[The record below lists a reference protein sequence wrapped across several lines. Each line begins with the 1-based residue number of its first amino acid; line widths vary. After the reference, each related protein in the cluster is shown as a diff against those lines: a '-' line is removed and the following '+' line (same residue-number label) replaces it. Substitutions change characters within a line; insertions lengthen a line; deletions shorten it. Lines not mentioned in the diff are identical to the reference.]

1 MNLITIDNLSKT
13 YGEKTLFDKISL
25 SIEDTDKIG
34 LIGINGTG
42 KTTLLNILAKLDTP
56 DSMNIMNKNGLTIE
70 YLSQNPQIDDDA
82 TVLSYIFS
90 SNSPVLKLIG
100 EYEATLDELQKS
112 PSNLELV
119 NELNKLSTKMDAMN
133 AWQMESEAK
142 SILTKLGITDFN
154 QKMGNLSGGQRKRVS
169 LAAALIRP
177 CDLLILDEP
186 TNHIDNDTIE
196 YLEQQLQ
203 SRKTAILM
211 VTHDR
216 YFLEKVA
223 NCITE
228 LEKGK
233 LHRYEGS
240 YSKYLEL
247 KAQRLHDEKRIE
259 EKKQSLYKQELD
271 WMRKGV
277 EARRTKAKYRK
288 DAFYQLEN
296 SLNKDESGQVTID
309 VASNRLGSKILEF
322 KSLSKT
328 YADNPLFKSLEYT
341 ILKTDRIGII
351 GENGSG
357 KTTLLNL
364 LAGRIDSDQGK
375 VEWGSTVKLGY
386 FTQEQKNALDVKMEM
401 KSDQRVIDYVKE
413 GAHFVE
419 KSDGTKITAEKMLE
433 LFLFP
438 SHAQYNLIQSL
449 SGGEKRRLYLLRILM
464 EAPNVLFL
472 DEPTNDLDI
481 ETLGI
486 LEEYISDFSGPVIT
500 VSHDRYFLDKVCN
513 KIFAFSPNKQGYT
526 KSKISYYIGNYSDYK
541 EKLEAEIEEE
551 IEEKISPKPTAPKS
565 EKVKKKLSYKQQ
577 RQWETIED
585 ELADLENTISD
596 LDKKMIKAN
605 TDFVLLNKLSKEK
618 EELELKFLEKMELW
632 EELSKLVE
640 EFNQ

>member
-1 MNLITIDNLSKT
+1 MNLITIDNLKKI
-13 YGEKTLFDKISL
+13 YGDKTLFNEVFL

-42 KTTLLNILAKLDTP
+42 KTTLLNIIAGLDSP
-56 DSMNIMNKNGLTIE
+56 DSMNIMTKNGLTIE
-70 YLSQNPQIDDDA
+70 YLSQNPQIDDNA
-82 TVLSYIFS
+82 TVLNHIFS
-90 SNSPVLKLIG
+90 SSSPVLKLIG
-100 EYEATLDELQKS
+100 EYEDTLDAID
-112 PSNLELV
+112 SNPDDIKLINSLH
-119 NELNKLSTKMDAMN
+119 NLSTQMDAMN

-142 SILTKLGITDFN
+142 SVLTKLGVTDFH
-154 QKMGNLSGGQRKRVS
+154 QTMGSLSGGQRKRVS

-196 YLEQQLQ
+196 YLEEQLTL
-203 SRKTAILM
+203 RKTAILM

-223 NCITE
+223 NTITE
-228 LEKGK
+228 LEKGN
-233 LHRYEGS
+233 LHRYQGS

-288 DAFYQLEN
+288 DAFYQLED
-296 SLNKDESGQVTID
+296 SLNKDNSDQLTID
-309 VASNRLGSKILEF
+309 MASNRLGSKILEF

-328 YADNPLFKSLEYT
+328 YTSKPLFQTPEYT

-364 LAGRIDSDQGK
+364 LAGKIEADQGMI
-375 VEWGSTVKLGY
+375 EWGSTVKLGY
-386 FTQEQKNALDVKMEM
+386 FTQEQTASNDPKMQM
-401 KSDQRVIDYVKE
+401 KPEEKVIEYIKE

-433 LFLFP
+433 LFLF
-438 SHAQYNLIQSL
+438 SSNSQYNLISSL
-449 SGGEKRRLYLLRILM
+449 SGGERRRLYLLRILM

-486 LEEYISDFSGPVIT
+486 LEEYIADFSGPVIT
-500 VSHDRYFLDKVCN
+500 VSHDRYFLDKICN
-513 KIFAFSPNKQGYT
+513 KIFAFSPNPNNNT
-526 KSKISYYIGNYSDYK
+526 KSKLTYYTGNYSDYK
-541 EKLEAEIEEE
+541 EKYKEEMSEI
-551 IEEKISPKPTAPKS
+551 ISEEKTVSKHTQQKIQK
-565 EKVKKKLSYKQQ
+565 EKKKLSYKEQK
-577 RQWETIED
+577 QWETIED
-585 ELADLENTISD
+585 DIMTLEDSISI
-596 LDKKMIKAN
+596 LDQKMIKAN
-605 TDFVLLNKLSKEK
+605 TDFILLNKLTQEK
-618 EELELKFLEKMELW
+618 EALEIELLSKMELW

-640 EFNQ
+640 ELS